1 MPGFGAQAVTNNT
14 PADKAAPRLTG
25 ASVNGAT
32 RKVTLTYSEALKADA
47 VPGNTDFSVLAGT
60 IAASPASVA
69 VDGST
74 VTLTLH
80 PAAAGNFSHD
90 SPATLHYTVPSA
102 AGDRLQDLSGNQAA
116 AVSGRALT
124 NNTPP
129 RFSSAAINGAE
140 LTVTFDGG
148 LDEGSVPAA
157 SAFTVT
163 VGGSAVDLAAATPV
177 AVGGS
182 TARLRLAAAVLRV
195 QTVTVAYAAP
205 QAGPLR
211 DADRAKHPVP
221 GFGAQAVTNNTPA
234 DKAAPRLTGASVN
247 GATLTL
253 TFSEA
258 LDTGSVPAGV
268 QFSATIGLTAHTP
281 TGVRV
286 EGETVTL
293 TFTTTSARHGQSVEL
308 NYTKP
313 GSNPL
318 RDLSGNA
325 VASFSRQSVTNNTP
339 PRFAS
344 AAING
349 AELTVTF
356 DGGLD
361 SDSVP
366 AGSAFT
372 VTVGGSAVDLA
383 AATPVAVSG
392 STATLTL
399 ASEVLAID
407 TVTVAYAAPQAG
419 PLRDADR
426 AKHPVPGFGAQAVT
440 NNTPADSTVPT
451 VRSAAMNGGTLTL
464 TFSEALDTG
473 SVPAGVQFSATIG
486 LTAHTPTGVRVE
498 GETVTL
504 TFTTTSARHGQSVEL
519 NYTKP
524 GSNPLRDLSGNA
536 VASFSRQSVT
546 NNTPPRFASA
556 AINGAELTVTFDGGL
571 DSDSVPAGSAFTV
584 TVAGEARDL
593 AQASPVAVSG
603 STVTLTLASPAFRVQ
618 AVTVAYA
625 APQAG
630 PLRDAD
636 NANEAVPGFGAQAV
650 TNNTPADSTVPTV
663 RSAAMNGGTLTLT
676 FSEALDTGSVPAGVQ
691 FSATIGL
698 TAHTPT
704 GVRVEGETVTLTFT
718 TTSARHGQSV
728 ELNYTKP
735 GSNPLRDLS
744 GNAVASFSRQSV
756 TNNTPPRFA
765 SAAINGAELTVTFDG
780 GLDSDSVPAGSAF
793 TVTVAGEA
801 RDLAQASP
809 VAVSGSTVT
818 LTLASPAF
826 RVQAVTVAYAAPQA
840 GPLRDA
846 DNANEA
852 VPGFG
857 AQAVTNNTP
866 ADSTVPTVRSAAM
879 NGGTLTLTF
888 SEALDTG
895 SVPAG
900 VQFSATIG
908 LTAHTPTGVRVE
920 GETVTLT
927 FTTTSARH
935 GQSVELNYTKPGSNP
950 LRDLSGNAVA
960 SFSRQSVT
968 NNSTAPK
975 LVSAAVNGVTRKV
988 TLTYDEA
995 LKADAVPGASSFTVV
1010 VGGAE
1015 ASPTGVAV
1023 DGSTVT
1029 LTLHVA
1035 ATGNLRHGATD
1046 VELDYT
1052 PPSAAGDRLQDLSG
1066 NQAAAFTDRALTN
1079 NTPPRFSSAAV
1090 DRTTLTVTFDG
1101 DLDPDSVP
1109 APGDFHVTVGT
1120 ERRNVANGGVAV
1132 SGATATL
1139 TLAAAVRRGDTVKVR
1154 YTAPASNPLRDADN
1168 ARRPVPGFSDRAVTN
1183 KTPPPIEITEVAF
1196 TREPPRD
1203 SGFRRYGKIDDPIE
1217 VTVTFNQAMTV
1228 TRTPRLKLTGFVD
1241 AGGAA
1246 IDKWAN
1252 YFSGS
1257 PGAALVFRYTIAR
1270 DDTTGLSDSS
1280 ALTVGANAL
1289 AHHGGSTIRA
1299 GARDAD
1305 LSHAAVSDGEKRTV
1319 NARRLSV
1326 TGAVG
1331 AFVETEMRVD
1341 ADLDGAAD
1349 TLIAGQSLDVVVRF
1363 GGFATRHVSVDAND
1377 GGTPANI
1384 GITLDIGGTE
1394 RALPLRFTQ
1403 DDALIFGPYT
1413 VQAGDNDAD
1422 GVAVVAKNDKLIQLM
1437 TSDATITSG
1446 NLGGNNDADLE
1457 HAGVRLADA
1466 RMRGTNAAPAGS
1478 DVARRTGED
1487 ADLAFALADFPIADS
1502 DGDPLKEIR
1511 IVTLPEAAAG
1521 KLELDGADI
1530 PSSALPKTVTRAQLE
1545 SGALVFDPVAAYE
1558 GLATFTFRVVDSF
1571 GAAAAA
1577 ANTATVR
1584 VNTGPAVS
1592 SVTVDGRSLAI
1603 VFDQALDPSAAGT
1616 PAASAFTVTVGSG
1629 AGVNPSGVS
1638 VSGSTVTLTL
1648 ATPVTQG
1655 QMVSVSY
1662 AAPATGGRIRSA
1674 DGIRNT
1680 ASFSGVGVT
1689 NHTDRPPPAV
1699 SSAAVE
1705 DASLAIVFDEALDPA
1720 AAGTPPRSAFRVAVG
1735 TASGSIPSGVAVS
1748 GSTVTLTLATAV
1760 RLGQTVSVS
1769 YTAPSSGGKIRSAD
1783 GIRNV
1788 ASFSGRSVTNNTRLL
1803 PAHVPNPDWLNTV
1816 WSATLTVQ
1824 ASGTTLTGCFAASP
1838 CSDALTGDSFWYRAT
1853 PFDRNTRYRVA
1864 QLTYGTGNAVLRFD
1878 QPIPSHWTLHVG
1890 DDQYAVSDATL
1901 SDGEKTATWART
1913 GSLLTENA
1921 QVSVSL
1927 KAHPYPWPRN
1937 AKVVGA
1943 TMEIGFN
1950 RLLDESA
1957 AGTPPASAFT
1967 WRTNRVDV
1975 KMNPV
1980 SVSVSGST
1988 VILTLAT
1995 AVKQG
2000 QGISVTY
2007 TPPATGGKIRRS
2019 DGNRNTPRIPNLRV
2033 PNETGTYGRA
2043 PRVTDATRNGNT
2055 VTLAFDQAL
2064 ETNAAGVP
2072 DGSAFR
2078 VHFEGSGSEGVWGY
2092 YVSVSGNTVTFQFQ
2106 NRGTVPVRV
2115 RYIAP
2120 ETGGRL
2126 LGLDGNLPVA
2136 DFSNLSARDVTFY
2149 GPVLDGAIF
2158 NGRALSL
2165 SYSKRLDVESV
2176 PAPEAFSVSV
2186 NGVAQTPTHVT
2197 LLRTYGPETVT
2208 LTLPSLAASTD
2219 TVTVSY
2225 AVPASNPIRDT
2236 GRRPAAALTD
2246 RAVTYFETAK
2256 PDKPKITVVAG
2267 DGSVRVKTEFWDGGA
2282 MIRVAEWRLSDDAT
2296 SFRPN
2301 GNIINYLPRYLR
2313 IGGLRTRYPSG
2324 VPFDRL
2330 TNGKTYWVRV
2340 AAANDYNWDGD
2351 LDWAYS
2357 DVVSVTPTVQVMGM
2371 QVGGSSGRS
2380 LSLSLNR
2387 ELVADS
2393 PPPGSAFAVTA
2404 SCSGAARTTAGTGTA
2419 AIDGDTIRV
2428 ALAEAVADCE
2438 RLAVRYTRPETGAA
2452 LRDAD
2457 GGLETPAFSAEVR
2470 EGGPEVAIVSD
2481 PGPDATYGAGDT
2493 IRVRLAYDEAV
2504 TVDTSG
2510 GTPRLKIRM
2519 DPAYGEKWAAYE
2531 SGSGTE
2537 ALVFAF
2543 GPVAPPNLSPGGI
2556 AVLADTLELNG
2567 GAIAW
2572 AATGEAVALDHAGLD
2587 HDPAHK
2593 VDHRAGTAPEL
2604 ASAGV
2609 AGAALTLTFDEV
2621 LDPASA
2627 PAGSAFTVTATPS
2640 GGEARSVA
2648 GTGTAAFD
2656 ETGRIVTV
2664 ALAEAVAPGETLAVA
2679 YAVPGTSPLRG
2690 VSGQAVAAFSGAAA
2704 ANATADTAAPA
2715 LASASVDGA
2724 ALTLTFDE
2732 ALDATSAPAGSAFTM
2747 TATPEGGGES
2757 RSIAGTGTAAFD
2769 NTGRILTV
2777 TLAEAVAPGE
2787 TLAAAYAVPDTNPLR
2802 DLAENPV
2809 AAFSGTAAA
2818 NATSGPA
2825 IPSVTAVSITSVP
2838 AIDTDGDS
2846 SPDTYGR
2853 GETVEVTVTWDADV
2867 TWDLSAPGSTLRVRL
2882 DVGGT
2887 ERGAD
2892 LVTGG
2897 ESTGT
2902 ARSLAFRYETH
2913 RTDRAPDGVFPL
2925 SSVDGSLV
2933 VPGRGATLRD
2943 AEGRDAAR
2951 AHASLAADPAH
2962 RVDGSRDASPP
2973 AAAISSVALVSTP
2986 ATDTD
2991 GDGTPDTYGR
3001 GETIEVTVTWDADVT
3016 WDLSAPGSTL
3026 RVRLD
3031 VGGSR
3036 KAANLVTGGE
3046 TAGTAR
3052 TLAFRYQT
3060 HRTDRAPD
3068 GVFPLSSVDG
3078 SLVVPGRGATLR
3090 DAEGRDAAR
3099 AHAALAANP
3108 LHRVHGGRNAAAPQ
3122 PRVRSAALLSDPGAH
3137 GVYGRDDLIQVALTF
3152 SETVHVDTAAGTPSV
3167 LLKFDRD
3174 PTYPKKAASYASGSG
3189 TDTLVFAFGPLAP
3202 PNHSS
3207 HGVALLADTLAL
3219 NGGAIRSVDSLQDAA
3234 LAHAGLDHD
3243 PGHRIDTVAPF
3254 VQGASVDGNVLTVLF
3269 DEDLDPHA
3277 PPAAS
3282 AFTVMAG
3289 DTVPRRINGTGTTSV
3304 AGPAVTVTLA
3314 SPVRWDDTLRA
3325 YYVPDGVDPARDLA
3339 GNPAP
3344 ALLEIPAANN
3354 TPRPNRP
3361 ATGAPAITGLAQVGQ
3376 TLTASTTGI
3385 ADPDGMTGAAFTYQ
3399 WSSNGGGEGEADAD
3413 ITGATASTYE
3423 LVDADEGRTVRV
3435 RVSFTDDAGFAETL
3449 VSEPTEPVAARPL
3462 TAEFVDLP
3470 DEHRG
3475 YTTSFDFGL
3484 VFSEDFPGRFDY
3496 KDLRAAFVTENGRVV
3511 GAERAAANQNQ
3522 RWTITARPWSHEAV
3536 TVTLPAGSVS
3546 TASGR
3551 PLANTVTAT
3560 VQGPPGLSVAD
3571 AEVDEDAGAPI
3582 QFAVTLDR
3590 APRYP
3595 VSVDWATEDGTATAG
3610 EDYTAASGTL
3620 AFAVGE
3626 TDKTITVEVLDDD
3639 ADEGEETFLVKLS
3652 NPQGAHIADGEA
3664 TGTIVNSDPLPRA
3677 WTARFGRTVAFHLLD
3692 ALEARLEPVAE
3703 SYVQL
3708 GGHRL
3713 GGADPQAADAATAL
3727 SAMDRLRLDAA
3738 SPDMPGQEHADRQG
3752 AQHSPTVRDL
3762 LLGTAFHLASEP
3774 QEGDRRARLS
3784 AWGRVA
3790 STAFDGADDDVSL
3803 NGTVTTATLGVD
3815 GVWQH
3820 WLTGVALAWSEADG
3834 TYNHEG
3840 TGSGDLAS
3848 TLTSVHPY
3856 VAYTLSDRVRLWG
3869 MAGWGSGIFEL
3880 VDTRSKPA
3888 DLQMAMGALG
3898 IRGTV
3903 LATPQGLELALR
3915 SDVLFVQTDTAR
3927 TADLVATSAA
3937 TNRLRLLLQASR
3949 PFTLNGG
3956 GSLIPSLEAGVRRDG
3971 GDAETG
3977 TGLEVGGRLQYTSAW
3992 GLSIEA
3998 ALGGL
4003 LAHEDA
4009 GYREWGFSGALRYDP
4024 GRQGRGLTASLLPTW
4039 GTATGGAQRLWEA
4052 ADPRALT
4059 AAAAPTSGGRMDA
4072 ELAYGFDALRGRG
4085 LLTPYARV
4093 AVAEGGEDAFH
4104 LGTRLALAESLEL
4117 TLEAGRRARQGE
4129 SAAHELALRATL
4141 AGW

>member
-1 MPGFGAQAVTNNT
+1 MMMAGADGAGPRAGPASPSPPPARARRVRRPARLLATLALALAAALVLLLGAGEAQAQKVPLTVKVLVEGPGHPGVPTGTAEPGPGEGEITVRWEPAETGPAVAGWTLYCINT
-14 PADKAAPRLTG
+14 RTGSVDGVFVNLPAATRTATCRGLSTDDEHETRFSGYSSDNKSTSVLEAFLYPAEDMVEDVSAPLLTT

-32 RKVTLTYSEALKADA
+32 RKVTLTYDEALKADA
-47 VPGNTDFSVLAGT
+47 VPGAASFTVLAGSQPGT
-60 IAASPASVA
+60 PASVA
-69 VDGST
+69 IDGRT
-74 VTLTLH
+74 VTLTLSQDH
-80 PAAAGNFSHD
+80 ANRFRHGST
-90 SPATLHYTVPSA
+90 ATLHYTLPSA

-140 LTVTFDGG
+140 LTVAFDGG
-148 LDEGSVPAA
+148 LDPGSVPAPGD
-157 SAFTVT
+157 FHVT
-163 VGGSAVDLAAATPV
+163 VGTERRNV
-177 AVGGS
+177 A
-182 TARLRLAAAVLRV
+182 
-195 QTVTVAYAAP
+195 
-205 QAGPLR
+205 
-211 DADRAKHPVP
+211 
-221 GFGAQAVTNNTPA
+221 
-234 DKAAPRLTGASVN
+234 
-247 GATLTL
+247 
-253 TFSEA
+253 
-258 LDTGSVPAGV
+258 
-268 QFSATIGLTAHTP
+268 
-281 TGVRV
+281 
-286 EGETVTL
+286 
-293 TFTTTSARHGQSVEL
+293 
-308 NYTKP
+308 
-313 GSNPL
+313 
-318 RDLSGNA
+318 
-325 VASFSRQSVTNNTP
+325 
-339 PRFAS
+339 
-344 AAING
+344 
-349 AELTVTF
+349 
-356 DGGLD
+356 DGG
-361 SDSVP
+361 
-366 AGSAFT
+366 
-372 VTVGGSAVDLA
+372 
-383 AATPVAVSG
+383 VAVSG

-399 ASEVLAID
+399 ASAVLASD
-407 TVTVAYAAPQAG
+407 TV
-419 PLRDADR
+419 
-426 AKHPVPGFGAQAVT
+426 K
-440 NNTPADSTVPT
+440 
-451 VRSAAMNGGTLTL
+451 VR
-464 TFSEALDTG
+464 
-473 SVPAGVQFSATIG
+473 
-486 LTAHTPTGVRVE
+486 
-498 GETVTL
+498 
-504 TFTTTSARHGQSVEL
+504 
-519 NYTKP
+519 YTRP
-524 GSNPLRDLSGNA
+524 SSN
-536 VASFSRQSVT
+536 
-546 NNTPPRFASA
+546 
-556 AINGAELTVTFDGGL
+556 
-571 DSDSVPAGSAFTV
+571 
-584 TVAGEARDL
+584 
-593 AQASPVAVSG
+593 
-603 STVTLTLASPAFRVQ
+603 
-618 AVTVAYA
+618 
-625 APQAG
+625 

-636 NANEAVPGFGAQAV
+636 NANEPVPGFADQAV
-650 TNNTPADSTVPTV
+650 TNNTVP
-663 RSAAMNGGTLTLT
+663 
-676 FSEALDTGSVPAGVQ
+676 
-691 FSATIGL
+691 
-698 TAHTPT
+698 
-704 GVRVEGETVTLTFT
+704 
-718 TTSARHGQSV
+718 
-728 ELNYTKP
+728 
-735 GSNPLRDLS
+735 
-744 GNAVASFSRQSV
+744 
-756 TNNTPPRFA
+756 
-765 SAAINGAELTVTFDG
+765 
-780 GLDSDSVPAGSAF
+780 
-793 TVTVAGEA
+793 
-801 RDLAQASP
+801 
-809 VAVSGSTVT
+809 
-818 LTLASPAF
+818 
-826 RVQAVTVAYAAPQA
+826 
-840 GPLRDA
+840 DA
-846 DNANEA
+846 
-852 VPGFG
+852 
-857 AQAVTNNTP
+857 
-866 ADSTVPTVRSAAM
+866 
-879 NGGTLTLTF
+879 
-888 SEALDTG
+888 
-895 SVPAG
+895 
-900 VQFSATIG
+900 
-908 LTAHTPTGVRVE
+908 
-920 GETVTLT
+920 
-927 FTTTSARH
+927 
-935 GQSVELNYTKPGSNP
+935 
-950 LRDLSGNAVA
+950 
-960 SFSRQSVT
+960 
-968 NNSTAPK
+968 TAPR
-975 LVSAAVNGVTRKV
+975 LTGATVSKATRKV

-995 LKADAVPGASSFTVV
+995 LKAGAVPGATSFVV
-1010 VGGAE
+1010 FAGNNGRTP
-1015 ASPTGVAV
+1015 ASVAV
-1023 DGSTVT
+1023 DGRTVT
-1029 LTLHVA
+1029 LTMNQDHA
-1035 ATGNLRHGATD
+1035 DRFSHGSPAS
-1046 VELDYT
+1046 LNYT
-1052 PPSAAGDRLQDLSG
+1052 VPSDAGKQLQDLSG
-1066 NQAAAFTDRALTN
+1066 NAVGGLSRRALTN
-1079 NTPPRFSSAAV
+1079 HTAPAFSSAAV
-1090 DRTTLTVTFDG
+1090 DGTALTVTFDG
-1101 DLDPDSVP
+1101 GLDPDSVP

-1132 SGATATL
+1132 SGSTATL
-1139 TLAAAVRRGDTVKVR
+1139 TLASAVLASDTVKVRYTRPSSNPLRDADNANEPVPGFADQAVTNNTVPDATAPRLTGATVSKATRKVTLTYDEALKAGAVPGATSFVVFAGNNGRTPASVAVDGRTVTLTMNQDHADRFSHGSPASLNYTVPSDAGKQLQDLSGNAVGGLSRRALTNHTAPAFSSAAVDGTALTVTFDGGLDPDSVPAPGDFHVTVGTERRNVANGGVAVSGSTATLTLASAVLASDTVKVRYTRPSSNPLRDADNANEPVPGFGAQAVTNNTPADDTAPSLVSAAVNGATRKVTLTFSEALKAGAVPGNNDFSVLAGTIAASPTGVAVDGSTVTLTLHPAAAGNFRHGETDVTVYYTRPSAAGDRLQDLSGNEAAAFSNRTMTNNTPPRFSSAAVDGETLTVTFDGGLDSGSVPAPGAFAVDIDGFQYAPTDVAVSGSTARLTLAPAVRRGDTVKVR
-1154 YTAPASNPLRDADN
+1154 YTPPATNPLRDADN
-1168 ARRPVPGFSDRAVTN
+1168 AKHPVPGFADRAVTN
-1183 KTPPPIEITEVAF
+1183 NTPPPIEITDVAF
-1196 TREPPRD
+1196 TNEPARD
-1203 SGFRRYGKIDDPIE
+1203 GGFRRYGKLPSNIQ
-1217 VTVTFNQAMTV
+1217 VTVTFNQAVTV
-1228 TRTPRLKLTGFVD
+1228 AGTPRLKLSGFVD
-1241 AGGAA
+1241 SGGSD
-1246 IDKWAN
+1246 IDKWAT
-1252 YFSGS
+1252 YDSGS
-1257 PGAALVFRYTIAR
+1257 PGAALVFRYPIVR
-1270 DDTTGLSDSS
+1270 DDTTGSPADDRLR
-1280 ALTVGANAL
+1280 VGANAL
-1289 AHHGGSTIRA
+1289 AQHGGSTIRA
-1299 GARDAD
+1299 GSRDAD
-1305 LSHAAVSDGEKRTV
+1305 LSHAAVSDGEKRAV
-1319 NARRLSV
+1319 NARVVSV
-1326 TGAVG
+1326 AGAVLG
-1331 AFVETEMRVD
+1331 LVEPDLRVD
-1341 ADLDGAAD
+1341 ADLDGVAD
-1349 TLIAGQSLDVVVRF
+1349 TMIAGQEFEVVVQF
-1363 GGFATRHVSVDAND
+1363 EGFTQSVSLARSGAAEDATVTVDV
-1377 GGTPANI
+1377 
-1384 GITLDIGGTE
+1384 GGTE
-1394 RALPLRFTQ
+1394 HTLPLLFDQ
-1403 DDALIFGPYT
+1403 DEALIFGRYT
-1413 VQAGDNDAD
+1413 VRAGDSDAD
-1422 GVAVVAKNDKLIQLM
+1422 GVAVVAKGGKLITL
-1437 TSDATITSG
+1437 TPDATITSG
-1446 NLGGNNDADLE
+1446 TLGGNNNAELD
-1457 HAGVRLADA
+1457 HAGVTLTGAKV
-1466 RMRGTNAAPAGS
+1466 RGTNAAPAGS
-1478 DVARRTGED
+1478 DLERHTGD
-1487 ADLAFALADFPIADS
+1487 ADFAFALADFPIADS

-1511 IVTLPEAAAG
+1511 IVTLPAAASG
-1521 KLELDGADI
+1521 ALKLDGTAI
-1530 PSSALPKTVTRAQLE
+1530 ASGALPKTVTRSELE
-1545 SGALVFDPVAAYE
+1545 SGALVFDPVAAYQ
-1558 GLATFTFRVVDSF
+1558 GYATFTFSVVDSF
-1571 GAAAAA
+1571 GAASAA
-1577 ANTATVR
+1577 ANTATVG
-1584 VNTGPAVS
+1584 VNTGPPTVS
-1592 SVTVDGRSLAI
+1592 GATVDGTTLAI
-1603 VFDQALDPSAAGT
+1603 VFNQAVDSAAAGT
-1616 PAASAFTVTVGSG
+1616 PPASAFTVTVGTAS
-1629 AGVNPSGVS
+1629 GVNPSSVS
-1638 VSGSTVTLTL
+1638 VSGSTVTLVL
-1648 ATPVTQG
+1648 PR
-1655 QMVSVSY
+1655 
-1662 AAPATGGRIRSA
+1662 AARR
-1674 DGIRNT
+1674 
-1680 ASFSGVGVT
+1680 
-1689 NHTDRPPPAV
+1689 
-1699 SSAAVE
+1699 
-1705 DASLAIVFDEALDPA
+1705 
-1720 AAGTPPRSAFRVAVG
+1720 
-1735 TASGSIPSGVAVS
+1735 
-1748 GSTVTLTLATAV
+1748 
-1760 RLGQTVSVS
+1760 GQTVSVS
-1769 YTAPSSGGKIRSAD
+1769 YTAPAAGGRIRSTDGERNTAD
-1783 GIRNV
+1783 
-1788 ASFSGRSVTNNTRLL
+1788 FSGLSVTNNTRLL
-1803 PAHVPNPDWLNTV
+1803 PAYVPNPDPGPNTV

-2033 PNETGTYGRA
+2033 PNETGTYGHP
-2043 PRVTDATRNGNT
+2043 PRPTGATRNGNT

-2197 LLRTYGPETVT
+2197 LLRSLGPETVT

-3254 VQGASVDGNVLTVLF
+3254 VASASVDGNVLTVLF

-3399 WSSNGGGEGEADAD
+3399 WSSNGGGANEADAD

-3470 DEHRG
+3470 DEHQG

-3511 GAERAAANQNQ
+3511 GAERAAPNQNQ

-3815 GVWQH
+3815 GVWRR

-3834 TYNHEG
+3834 AYTQEG
-3840 TGSGDLAS
+3840 AGNGDLAS
-3848 TLTSVHPY
+3848 TLASVHPY
-3856 VAYTLSDRVRLWG
+3856 AAYTLSDRVRLWG
-3869 MAGWGSGIFEL
+3869 MAGWGSGTFEL
-3880 VDTRSKPA
+3880 VDVRAKPA

-3949 PFTLNGG
+3949 PFTLDGG

-4039 GTATGGAQRLWEA
+4039 GTASGGAQRLWEA

-4059 AAAAPTSGGRMDA
+4059 AGALPTGAGRMDA
-4072 ELAYGFDALRGRG
+4072 ELAYGFDALRGKG

-4093 AVAEGGEDAFH
+4093 VMAEGGEDALH

-4117 TLEAGRRARQGE
+4117 TLEAGRRAREGQ
-4129 SAAHELALRATL
+4129 APAHELALRATL